1 MVVQRVC
8 PEMTF
13 LFFFFSFSFFL
24 GLRTGH
30 AKNHTGPSIY
40 FFFGFSPFSLICK
53 FFLFTLIISIRFY
66 FLFHPCSFYFWNLF
80 LNLALI
86 LLITICFVLII
97 FLIHLFFYN
106 STPRHLFSFN
116 FCVKFGHASYNCYF
130 LIFFL
135 MDCIFTISFLNI

>member
-1 MVVQRVC
+1 MPVVLMALPPHYLICLGILFPREGACMVVQRVC

-66 FLFHPCSFYFWNLF
+66 FLFHPCSFYF
-80 LNLALI
+80 
-86 LLITICFVLII
+86 
-97 FLIHLFFYN
+97 
-106 STPRHLFSFN
+106 
-116 FCVKFGHASYNCYF
+116 
-130 LIFFL
+130 
-135 MDCIFTISFLNI
+135 